1 MSKLVP
7 AYNSETGDKLPYLVH
22 EHAFSNPVYRG
33 KIRRTPKSAATEKKN
48 TETPAAGGATKK
60 EK

>member
-7 AYNSETGDKLPYLVH
+7 AYSVATGKKLPYLVH
-22 EHAFSNPVYRG
+22 EHAFDNPVYRG
-33 KIRRTPKSAATEKKN
+33 KIRRTPKSTASKKN
-48 TETPAAGGATKK
+48 TNPPASGDEK

>member
-7 AYNSETGDKLPYLVH
+7 AYSSTTGKKLPYLVH

-33 KIRRTPKSAATEKKN
+33 KIRRTPKSTASKKKAEKPPV
-48 TETPAAGGATKK
+48 EVES